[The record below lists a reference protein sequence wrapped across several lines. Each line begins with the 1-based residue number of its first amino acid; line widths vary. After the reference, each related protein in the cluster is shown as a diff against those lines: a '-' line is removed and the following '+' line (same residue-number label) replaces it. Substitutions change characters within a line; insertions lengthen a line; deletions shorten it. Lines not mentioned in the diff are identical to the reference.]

1 VITST
6 SVVLMAVLA
15 QGPSP
20 VDDTY
25 RPPQKMAEEPL
36 APEQEARVQRLGKLL
51 RCAVC
56 QGLSIADSPS
66 SVARAQLDMVRQLV
80 RQGKTDQEIRDY
92 FVERYGQWVLLSPS
106 AQGLN
111 WLVWLGPALL
121 LGLGVLV
128 IARTLKAPAGGSPS
142 PAATAA
148 PAATPE
154 DEYLRRVREEV
165 EG

>member
-1 VITST
+1 MIAP
-6 SVVLMAVLA
+6 VLVMAALA
-15 QGPSP
+15 QAPSP
-20 VDDTY
+20 ADDTY
-25 RPPQKMAEEPL
+25 RPPQKLAEETL

-128 IARTLKAPAGGSPS
+128 IVRTLKAPAVPAPS
-142 PAATAA
+142 APASQAAA
-148 PAATPE
+148 PVASLE
-154 DEYLRRVREEV
+154 DEYLKRVREEV